1 MMWYDSRFPKPEMT
15 QEEFEFLVE
24 NISKDDIMIE
34 YGSGHSTPNL
44 APRVKELWSVEH
56 HPEWSKKVLE
66 MCAEYD
72 NLRHF
77 LIELDKPRVA
87 PADWRKR
94 PESRYGYPTPFECV
108 KSYTTWILTQE
119 QKFDKV
125 LIDGRGRQ
133 WVAQFIIN
141 NLKPNHEV
149 FVHDYIDRERYFVI
163 ERFYDK
169 VKVVGSM
176 AKFISK
182 V

>member
-1 MMWYDSRFPKPEMT
+1 
-15 QEEFEFLVE
+15 
-24 NISKDDIMIE
+24 
-34 YGSGHSTPNL
+34 
-44 APRVKELWSVEH
+44 
-56 HPEWSKKVLE
+56 
-66 MCAEYD
+66 MCAEYS

-77 LIELDKPRVA
+77 LVELDKPRVV
-87 PADWRKR
+87 PAEWRKL
-94 PESRYGYPTPFECV
+94 PEARYGYPTPYECV